1 MHRAIP
7 VSNKILSK
15 KWEENNQRIH
25 TEKLKNMQSRVKSSK
40 PTKLKHLKF
49 KAKKEQMLE
58 DRFTEIE
65 RENRILLE
73 KMSSIMNKKK
83 REGKDLEI
91 KSLNKNSRK
100 EEMRRITLENQAL
113 LKRLQERSPC
123 YNTHQWDEDRRQTEK
138 RLQNMCEFPYLL
150 GRDSSTPVTFK
161 RPRKLS
167 PISKLKVFKRTVDI
181 SGSTYKVE
189 VIRSKK
195 NLIITVYHL
204 STNEKFSLTL
214 ATSEAF
220 ELMGGAVDYQKLVDL
235 LDVENGE
242 IVLVNNE
249 NAGFK
254 PDTKDPKELRKKH
267 NKTENFGNG
276 QVQSKEKDKDK
287 EKAVGKSTDMRIRES
302 ASDEFE
308 DDYEDQEEVED
319 SDDDS
324 AKGKGKTADFS
335 DRKEKNL
342 KDKIEIVDRFFGFET
357 NVEGSTALDLK
368 NENSDERFVMSSN
381 EGKTKEEE
389 SQKEEVEKLA
399 EGNYDEDLRS
409 ENKTEEIEKLKSFEE
424 VDDDVQRVE
433 IPEDNQSNLGDE
445 NEDIGSAG
453 IESDHQDD

>member
-58 DRFTEIE
+58 ERFTEIE

-83 REGKDLEI
+83 KEGKDAEV

-100 EEMRRITLENQAL
+100 EEMRRITMENQAL
-113 LKRLQERSPC
+113 LKRLQERTPC
-123 YNTHQWDEDRRQTEK
+123 YNTHQWDEDRRKTEK

-150 GRDSSTPVTFK
+150 GRDSSTPLTFK

-167 PISKLKVFKRTVDI
+167 PLSKLKVFKRTVEI

-195 NLIITVYHL
+195 NLNITVYHL
-204 STNEKFSLTL
+204 STSEKFSLTL
-214 ATSEAF
+214 TTNEAF
-220 ELMGGAVDYQKLVDL
+220 ELMGGVVDYQKLVNL

-242 IVLVNNE
+242 IILVNNE
-249 NAGFK
+249 NPGFK
-254 PDTKDPKELRKKH
+254 PDKKDLEDIKESRKKH
-267 NKTENFGNG
+267 NKTEGFGNMKS
-276 QVQSKEKDKDK
+276 QSKEK
-287 EKAVGKSTDMRIRES
+287 EKVVGKSTDIRKRDSE
-302 ASDEFE
+302 SDEFE
-308 DDYEDQEEVED
+308 EDYEDQDEVAHSDED
-319 SDDDS
+319 SVR
-324 AKGKGKTADFS
+324 AKGKTADFT
-335 DRKEKNL
+335 DRNDKNL

-357 NVEGSTALDLK
+357 NKEDKSVLDNK
-368 NENSDERFVMSSN
+368 DDHVDKGFV
-381 EGKTKEEE
+381 
-389 SQKEEVEKLA
+389 Q
-399 EGNYDEDLRS
+399 
-409 ENKTEEIEKLKSFEE
+409 IKLK
-424 VDDDVQRVE
+424 DLE
-433 IPEDNQSNLGDE
+433 I
-445 NEDIGSAG
+445 
-453 IESDHQDD
+453 